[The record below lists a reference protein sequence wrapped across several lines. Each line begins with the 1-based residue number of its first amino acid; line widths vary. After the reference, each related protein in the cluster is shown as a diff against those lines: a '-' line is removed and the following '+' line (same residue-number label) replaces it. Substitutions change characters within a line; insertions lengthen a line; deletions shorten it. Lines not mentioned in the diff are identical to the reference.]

1 MNTEQT
7 LQNLTRLL
15 LASLLA
21 GLLGGGMIVFLRSY
35 VYDWCW
41 YDLLSFEH
49 GIFFTI
55 GCAHTLVLCFLTLFL
70 AGMLAVALY
79 PGKSRA
85 QAAFAGGVSGCMA
98 CLVFVVHTLVSDL
111 LSHGSVDLVGDLIF
125 HASLILSHALSLMF
139 LTLTMVVFAAL
150 GALILFSSL
159 EKATTPEEN
168 ARASRLVLGSTV
180 LIILVFMVLPPLVAH
195 AMPGTENTGAAI
207 GRTVISLERTAP
219 DTIVLTAQEVP
230 VASALADPHFMVY
243 IDGIEVS
250 NASAAAASGLA
261 VTVEPADGLQAVQG
275 SQATWKG
282 TAVMNNGTPVSVA
295 VAAHGADGSKQ
306 FVFDRQA

>member
-7 LQNLTRLL
+7 LQDLVRLL
-15 LASLLA
+15 PASLLA
-21 GLLGGGMIVFLRSY
+21 GILGGGMIVFLRSY

-70 AGMLAVALY
+70 AGMVAVALY
-79 PGKSRA
+79 PGKNRA

-98 CLVFVVHTLVSDL
+98 CFVFVILTLVSDL

-139 LTLTMVVFAAL
+139 LTLTMVVLAVL
-150 GALILFSSL
+150 GALIFFSSL

-180 LIILVFMVLPPLVAH
+180 LIILVFMFLPPLVAH
-195 AMPGTENTGAAI
+195 AMPGTEPTVAAI
-207 GRTVISLERTAP
+207 GRSVISVERTAP

-230 VASALADPHFMVY
+230 ATSVLTDPHFSVY
-243 IDGIEVS
+243 LDGVEAS
-250 NASAAAASGLA
+250 NATVAAANGLA
-261 VTVEPADGLQAVQG
+261 VTVEPVDGLLAFEG
-275 SQATWKG
+275 SRATWQG
-282 TAVMNNGTPVSVA
+282 TAVHNNGTPVNVA
-295 VAAHGADGSKQ
+295 VAAQGADGSKQ
-306 FVFDRQA
+306 FVFDRQV